1 MRCVPF
7 CFRFCG
13 FTGRARHPA
22 TSGGHVFLFCV
33 FTGIVFS
40 VGPPGGGVIFLSYVF
55 TGILFSIGPSGTPSF
70 VARRKIGEKGVPR
83 GCGPLNPRSNVLGHS
98 DVLCANHLATVRLT
112 RLSRLRRSAYPLAS
126 ACCTAVELMALSQPP
141 NFRPQI
147 RLVILS
153 VPTFSPHYEQYNRVR
168 GNSAKHAT
176 DGPKSRKL
184 HYGEYVGPTHV
195 SPPNPRIKARFQRA
209 ALEPFGVSFFDIF
222 LHAKKDIATGGRRSS
237 RASSKNVKRKTQPPE
252 VIG

>member
-1 MRCVPF
+1 MEWRLG
-7 CFRFCG
+7 FRFYV
-13 FTGRARHPA
+13 FTYLSTQPT
-22 TSGGHVFLFCV
+22 TSGGDIFRCTFL
-33 FTGIVFS
+33 
-40 VGPPGGGVIFLSYVF
+40 PAAL
-55 TGILFSIGPSGTPSF
+55 LFQCPSGTPSF
-70 VARRKIGEKGVPR
+70 VARRKIGEKGVSR

-184 HYGEYVGPTHV
+184 HPGAHV
-195 SPPNPRIKARFQRA
+195 EKSARLPSKPPYEKPESKGRLWSPLACLSSI
-209 ALEPFGVSFFDIF
+209 SFF
-222 LHAKKDIATGGRRSS
+222 TQ
-237 RASSKNVKRKTQPPE
+237 RKIWPPE
-252 VIG
+252 GLPKRECR